1 MVSKSAQRVAFV
13 ADELLG
19 YAGNGIG
26 TTTTFVS
33 LALARA
39 GHDIEILFVGT
50 APSGPI
56 EPEWQRLYDDAN
68 VRVRVVPRG
77 EENVEPGPFARARD
91 LEQVLRADPPDV
103 VVVQDLGAPA
113 YTSLRLRRPGLAFEQ
128 TTFIVFCHGTR
139 QWITDVS
146 RKVRVL
152 PGAHAVT
159 VLERAS
165 VELADVVVSPSGYLV
180 DWMRGEG
187 WQLPARTFVIP
198 HVSRAGATGEP
209 PPARAPANGAE
220 RVAFFGRLEERKGV
234 RPFVA
239 ALNALE
245 PELLERLDVAF
256 IGRPTAPWPVDGVKE
271 LLSEQA
277 RRALRGLAF
286 ETTLDQHEALEQ
298 LRRPGT
304 LAVMPSFE
312 ENSPNTV
319 YECLENGIPFIAS
332 NVAGIR
338 ELVAPEDRA

>member
-113 YTSLRLRRPGLAFEQ
+113 YTSLRFRRLGLAFEQ
-128 TTFIVFCHGTR
+128 TSFVVFCHGTR

-152 PGAHAVT
+152 PGAH
-159 VLERAS
+159 LP
-165 VELADVVVSPSGYLV
+165 ADVCDPLPGPVTEH
-180 DWMRGEG
+180 DEG
-187 WQLPARTFVIP
+187 
-198 HVSRAGATGEP
+198 G
-209 PPARAPANGAE
+209 
-220 RVAFFGRLEERKGV
+220 
-234 RPFVA
+234 
-239 ALNALE
+239 
-245 PELLERLDVAF
+245 LLERETEPAEAKRGVRRSAEVLDDDDV
-256 IGRPTAPWPVDGVKE
+256 R
-271 LLSEQA
+271 
-277 RRALRGLAF
+277 
-286 ETTLDQHEALEQ
+286 
-298 LRRPGT
+298 
-304 LAVMPSFE
+304 
-312 ENSPNTV
+312 
-319 YECLENGIPFIAS
+319 
-332 NVAGIR
+332 
-338 ELVAPEDRA
+338 